1 MSGDGEAASAT
12 GWEIVFELPAG
23 EMVAAFEEALAD
35 EMAAV
40 ASFEIEGSPRWR
52 VTAYSETEPD
62 AAAVRARIAAAAH
75 DAGIAPPPVRVA
87 RLGDVDWVAEV
98 EKSLKPIPV
107 GPYWIHG
114 SHVKDAPPAGSIPIR
129 IDAGLAF
136 GTGNHETTRGC
147 LVALERLWPGK
158 EGPRNPLDV
167 GTGSGLLAIA
177 AALRYGVSV
186 VASDID
192 PVAVRVARENAEI
205 NGVASL
211 VRALACDGLDDPA
224 IESGGPYDLVFANI
238 VVNPLIALAPDIERA
253 LVPGPEGRVILSGI
267 LAPQRDSVAEA
278 YEAVGLRVVD
288 DVPLQEWVT
297 LVLARVAK
305 G

>member
-1 MSGDGEAASAT
+1 MSDAGEAAT

-23 EMVAAFEEALAD
+23 EMVGAFEDDLQED
-35 EMAAV
+35 MAAV

-62 AAAVRARIAAAAH
+62 GASVRARIAAAAH
-75 DAGIAPPPVRVA
+75 EAGIPAPDIRIAP
-87 RLGDVDWVAEV
+87 LGDVDWVAEV
-98 EKSLKPIPV
+98 EKTLKPIPV

-114 SHVKDAPPAGSIPIR
+114 SHVKEAPPAGSIPIR

-147 LVALERLWPGK
+147 LVALERLYPGEK
-158 EGPRNPLDV
+158 GPGNPLDV

-177 AALRYGVSV
+177 TALRYGVSC

-205 NGVASL
+205 NGVAAQ
-211 VRALACDGLDDPA
+211 VRALTCDGLDDPVIA
-224 IESGGPYDLVFANI
+224 DGGPYDLIFANI
-238 VVNPLIALAPDIERA
+238 VVNPLIALAPDIAAA
-253 LVPGPEGRVILSGI
+253 LMPGPEGRVILSGI
-267 LAPQRDSVAEA
+267 LAPQRDAVADA

-288 DVPLQEWVT
+288 DVPLKEWVT
-297 LVLARVAK
+297 LVLARV
-305 G
+305 

>member
-1 MSGDGEAASAT
+1 MSGAGEAAT
-12 GWEIVFELPAG
+12 GWEIVFELPSG
-23 EMVAAFEEALAD
+23 EMVGAFEDALQED
-35 EMAAV
+35 MAAV

-62 AAAVRARIAAAAH
+62 AASVRAHVAAAAH
-75 DAGIAPPPVRVA
+75 DAGIAAPDLRITP
-87 RLGDVDWVAEV
+87 LGDVDWVAEV
-98 EKSLKPIPV
+98 EKTLKPIPV

-114 SHVKDAPPAGSIPIR
+114 SHVKEAPPAGSIPIR

-147 LVALERLWPGK
+147 LVALERLYPGS
-158 EGPRNPLDV
+158 EGPKNPLDV

-205 NGVASL
+205 NGAAAL
-211 VRALACDGLDDPA
+211 VRALTCDGLDDPA
-224 IESGGPYDLVFANI
+224 VRGGGPYDLIFANI
-238 VVNPLIALAPDIERA
+238 VVNPLIALAPDIAAA

-267 LAPQRDSVAEA
+267 LAPQRDAVAEA

-288 DVPLQEWVT
+288 DVPLKEWVT
-297 LVLARVAK
+297 LVLARA
-305 G
+305 